1 MKVSLTYLLRANL
14 FYSALFLYFIHFSL
28 HRIYEKIFINVNLAF
43 IDDISQILIFSVF
56 FHKMYLKFPQ
66 ICFKQESEMY
76 SIIISLVLF
85 NTLHSGA
92 FISFLFS
99 VFITP
104 NFLPF
109 VAVDMVEVDLKLYTL
124 KKFHKRLFDKQLS

>member
-1 MKVSLTYLLRANL
+1 
-14 FYSALFLYFIHFSL
+14 
-28 HRIYEKIFINVNLAF
+28 
-43 IDDISQILIFSVF
+43 
-56 FHKMYLKFPQ
+56 
-66 ICFKQESEMY
+66 MY

-124 KKFHKRLFDKQLS
+124 KKFHKRLFDKQLSSLTVMSENIKNRDWVKIIHYSNLYEHIVRFQKIMN